1 MRAGRPWLAFGVKG
15 AAYQPIGQAQIL
27 TNLIDYGMDLQAAI
41 DDARCAYNEGHVD
54 VERGITDAVRRGLTA
69 LGHRVVETALPLGG
83 AQCVAIDWE
92 RGTLSAASDS
102 RKDGLA
108 LCY

>member
-1 MRAGRPWLAFGVKG
+1 
-15 AAYQPIGQAQIL
+15 
-27 TNLIDYGMDLQAAI
+27 MDLQAAI

-54 VERGITDAVRRGLTA
+54 VERGISDSVRRGLTA

-92 RGTLSAASDS
+92 RGTLSAASDP

>member
-1 MRAGRPWLAFGVKG
+1 MTAMAFGTSLEFVALFAPHSLRKRRAERPH
-15 AAYQPIGQAQIL
+15 AASSRLVLA
-27 TNLIDYGMDLQAAI
+27 T
-41 DDARCAYNEGHVD
+41 
-54 VERGITDAVRRGLTA
+54 RRGLTA